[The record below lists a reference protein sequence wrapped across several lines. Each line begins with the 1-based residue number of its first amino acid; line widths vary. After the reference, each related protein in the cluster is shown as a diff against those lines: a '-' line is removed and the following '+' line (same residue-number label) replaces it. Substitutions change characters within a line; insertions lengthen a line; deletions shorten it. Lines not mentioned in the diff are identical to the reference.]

1 MPELREAL
9 DRNLRRV
16 VQKPPQNGQ
25 GETTLRSRTS
35 SSTNLDDIFPEDPAV
50 IHASQRIRRIIYRKR
65 EQEIARWP
73 RLRRNLHII
82 FYEPSSLR
90 ARLYMGFSV
99 LVLLLFLIV
108 FMIDTFPQYR
118 MQQRWRHISRLV
130 NLTTAA
136 FFAAEWVLRF
146 YSFRRPTR
154 FLFQPLSIVD
164 VIGIVP
170 GFITYSSSD
179 VPYYGSVKWLR
190 ALQVLR
196 ILRVL
201 RLTEYSVELY
211 VTLRT
216 LRKSLSQILV
226 VMTAIIVV
234 LLTACFLLFYA
245 ETDGLDEAN
254 VEWLRKKHGVTEV
267 SPFQN
272 VFFCLYWGFV
282 TITTV
287 GYGDY
292 TPASP
297 WGQVIACIT
306 MFMGVFTIVFPTSII
321 SNNFASE
328 WEAFRKAQKIHEHRI
343 LQRENQKKRQELA
356 RLWSDANQLFD
367 RNNSTMSGNEEEDV
381 EYMSPVR
388 SSYGNTVESN
398 QEKHGSAPSIV
409 GERRRPNKQ
418 ASYSRAASAPNDSA
432 SSMEI
437 PNIGPVEYSQLINI
451 SKKVEQDL
459 GIPGITLGDIN
470 NDSEVN
476 QNLVVSAMYS
486 RLYNDAYTS
495 LCERLILRLVENHGF
510 STIEQVVDFIE
521 YHPGSESTVKSRQQ
535 EAKLSV
541 LEYKLLNYVFSN
553 LHGRLRADKEHE
565 FPNVAPKDYAQPAQ
579 HSQNARHGHRFKRR
593 FKSRLHRVTDR
604 LALSNEP
611 TKSVHEYMTSTI
623 SSDKRHRQRNI
634 SSGDLV
640 SRAYFNAHRSSTT
653 PQLQKSQSELPGSD
667 NEQSDSSESQIHL
680 QPTKSPEL
688 EIAVP
693 SDTTSNNKDQ

>member
-1 MPELREAL
+1 
-9 DRNLRRV
+9 
-16 VQKPPQNGQ
+16 
-25 GETTLRSRTS
+25 
-35 SSTNLDDIFPEDPAV
+35 
-50 IHASQRIRRIIYRKR
+50 
-65 EQEIARWP
+65 
-73 RLRRNLHII
+73 
-82 FYEPSSLR
+82 
-90 ARLYMGFSV
+90 
-99 LVLLLFLIV
+99 
-108 FMIDTFPQYR
+108 MIDTFPQYR
-118 MQQRWRHISRLV
+118 MQQRWRHIARLV

-136 FFAAEWVLRF
+136 FFAAEWILRF

-154 FLFQPLSIVD
+154 FLFQPLSIID

-170 GFITYSSSD
+170 GFITYPSSD
-179 VPYYGSVKWLR
+179 VPYYGSIKWLR

-292 TPASP
+292 VPVSP

-343 LQRENQKKRQELA
+343 LQRENHKKRQELA
-356 RLWSDANQLFD
+356 RLWSDANQPYSRD
-367 RNNSTMSGNEEEDV
+367 KSGTVSGNEEEDMG
-381 EYMSPVR
+381 YLSPVGSNYAEDTAEKNQKYA
-388 SSYGNTVESN
+388 SSSSFAGEWAE
-398 QEKHGSAPSIV
+398 QGKKPSLS
-409 GERRRPNKQ
+409 RP
-418 ASYSRAASAPNDSA
+418 ASAPNDSA
-432 SSMEI
+432 SSLEV
-437 PNIGPVEYSQLINI
+437 PNIGPAEYSQLINI
-451 SKKVEQDL
+451 SKKVEHDL
-459 GIPGITLGDIN
+459 GIPGITLGDIS

-495 LCERLILRLVENHGF
+495 LCERLILRLVESHGF
-510 STIEQVVDFIE
+510 STIEQVVRFIE
-521 YHPGSESTVKSRQQ
+521 YHPGSENTVKLRQK
-535 EAKLSV
+535 EGKLSI

-553 LHGRLRADKEHE
+553 LHGRLRSNKEHE
-565 FPNVAPKDYAQPAQ
+565 FPNIPPRDYAQPASTLPTTQ
-579 HSQNARHGHRFKRR
+579 HLQKSNARHYGRKFRR
-593 FKSRLHRVTDR
+593 RMKNRLHRVTDR

-611 TKSVHEYMTSTI
+611 TQSVHEYMTSTI
-623 SSDKRHRQRNI
+623 SSDRRHRQRNL
-634 SSGDLV
+634 SSNDLAR
-640 SRAYFNAHRSSTT
+640 RAHFNNVHRSNTT
-653 PQLQKSQSELPGSD
+653 PQLHKSQSE
-667 NEQSDSSESQIHL
+667 QSDSGDERSDSPTSSLNRHSE
-680 QPTKSPEL
+680 PTRSPEL

-693 SDTTSNNKDQ
+693 SETTSIFNSNKGK

>member
-9 DRNLRRV
+9 DRNLRRA
-16 VQKPPQNGQ
+16 VQRPPQNDQ
-25 GETTLRSRTS
+25 DKTTLHSRTS
-35 SSTNLDDIFPEDPAV
+35 SSTNLDDIFPEDQAV
-50 IHASQRIRRIIYRKR
+50 VHASQR
-65 EQEIARWP
+65 P
-73 RLRRNLHII
+73 T
-82 FYEPSSLR
+82 SLR

-118 MQQRWRHISRLV
+118 MQQRWRHIARLV

-136 FFAAEWVLRF
+136 FFAVEWILRF

-154 FLFQPLSIVD
+154 FLFQPLSIID

-179 VPYYGSVKWLR
+179 IPYYGSVKWLR

-292 TPASP
+292 TPVSP

-328 WEAFRKAQKIHEHRI
+328 WEAFRKAQKMHERRI
-343 LQRENQKKRQELA
+343 LLRENRKKRQELA
-356 RLWSDANQLFD
+356 RLWSDANQPFD
-367 RNNSTMSGNEEEDV
+367 RNNSTVSGNEEEDV

-388 SSYGNTVESN
+388 SSYEDTAESN
-398 QEKHGSAPSIV
+398 QEKYATNPGVA
-409 GERRRPNKQ
+409 GEWGRLGRPAGYN
-418 ASYSRAASAPNDSA
+418 RAASAPNDSV
-432 SSMEI
+432 SSLEA

-459 GIPGITLGDIN
+459 GIPGITLGDIS

-521 YHPGSESTVKSRQQ
+521 YHPGSESTVKSRPQG
-535 EAKLSV
+535 AKLSV
-541 LEYKLLNYVFSN
+541 LEYRLLNYVFSN

-579 HSQNARHGHRFKRR
+579 HSQSARHRHRFRR
-593 FKSRLHRVTDR
+593 KLKSRLHRVTDR

-611 TKSVHEYMTSTI
+611 TQSVHEYMTSTM
-623 SSDKRHRQRNI
+623 SSDKRPRQRNF

-640 SRAYFNAHRSSTT
+640 RRAHFNVHRSSTT
-653 PQLQKSQSELPGSD
+653 PQLQKARSVLSDSD
-667 NEQSDSSESQIHL
+667 NEQSDSLDSQHHS

-688 EIAVP
+688 EVTVP
-693 SDTTSNNKDQ
+693 YDTNASNNKD